1 VVVDV
6 ILFQDPAPIVI
17 EIDTHLLP
25 TVDPIV
31 PQYWL
36 ATCGSQGEGWRE
48 GGGGKGEGGRG
59 ERRRDMF
66 EHLS

>member
-1 VVVDV
+1 MIVDV
-6 ILFQDPAPIVI
+6 ILFQDSAPIVI

-36 ATCGSQGEGWRE
+36 ATCGSQGGRVE
-48 GGGGKGEGGRG
+48 GGGEGKVRV
-59 ERRRDMF
+59 RMF
-66 EHLS
+66 L